1 MHNDYNAQLCAIKV
15 NDFRRGQLAR
25 SENQTDNR
33 SGDKSEAE
41 DAAGKCPFSREAEEF
56 DAFSDRYQSDPAEAL
71 RWSRDQKPVFFS
83 PKLGYWVVSRYDDIK
98 AVFRDNSI
106 FSPRIALEKIT
117 PATPE
122 AVEVLKTYGY
132 AMNRTLVN
140 EDEPAHMERRR
151 VLMDHFFPENL
162 EAKQEMV
169 RRLTREKVDAFID
182 SGRVDLVEAMLYE
195 VPLNVALHFL
205 GVPEDDINV
214 LRNFSV
220 AHSVN
225 TWGRPSDEKQL
236 AVAHDVGQFWV
247 YAGKIIERM
256 KNEPE
261 GTGWMHETIRKNA
274 EMPDIVPD
282 SYVHSMMMA
291 IIVAAHETTSLASA
305 NMFKTLLS
313 HRQAWEDICQDASLI
328 PNAVEECLR
337 YSGSIVAWRRQ
348 TTAKTRL
355 GGVDL
360 PEGARLLIV
369 QASGNQDERHFEDGD
384 TFDIYRDNAVDHLTF
399 GYGSH
404 QCMGKNI
411 GRMEMRV
418 FLEEVSR
425 RIPHLQLA
433 DQEFRYLP
441 TTSFRGPD
449 HVWVEWDPE
458 KNPERQKPEIAGS
471 EVHYPVG
478 APSRRDIARKVRVAD
493 VRWEAEGVL
502 GLTLQDTRGR
512 PLPDWSAGAHVELCV
527 ADYERKYSLCSRPG
541 AEGYDLA
548 ILRDDGGRGG
558 SRHIHETVRKGMEVK
573 LRGPSNLFRLDE
585 TANSYLLIAGG
596 IGITPIIAMAD
607 RLKALGKDYAIHYCG
622 RSRGSMAHL
631 VRLEQD
637 HAGRLTVYAADEN
650 RRADLAGLVSALKQQ
665 GQIYVCGPERM
676 ISALEDLTVDLP
688 EGILHFEH
696 FSARDTG
703 LDPEKEAGFDVELQD
718 SGLSIKVAAD
728 ETLLDALHAKGIDVA
743 SDCREGLCGSCE
755 VMVLEGDIDHRDKVM
770 TRSERAGNRRMIACC
785 SRSRNG
791 GRIKLAL

>member
-1 MHNDYNAQLCAIKV
+1 MC
-15 NDFRRGQLAR
+15 
-25 SENQTDNR
+25 
-33 SGDKSEAE
+33 DKSKLILEGSMSGTGKQADGTSQTE
-41 DAAGKCPFSREAEEF
+41 SKCPFSREAEEF
-56 DAFSDRYQSDPAEAL
+56 DAFAARYQADPAEAL

-83 PKLGYWVVSRYDDIK
+83 PKLGYWIVSRYDDIK
-98 AVFRDNSI
+98 AVFRDNRL

-122 AVEVLKTYGY
+122 AVEVLKSYGY

-151 VLMDHFFPENL
+151 VLMDHFLPENL

-182 SGRVDLVEAMLYE
+182 KGRVDLVEAMLYE

-256 KNEPE
+256 KNEPD

-274 EMPDIVPD
+274 EMPDVVPD

-313 HRQAWEDICQDASLI
+313 HRQAWQDICDDPSLI
-328 PNAVEECLR
+328 PNAVEESLR
-337 YSGSIVAWRRQ
+337 YAGSIVAWRRQ
-348 TTAKTRL
+348 ATAATRL

-360 PEGARLLIV
+360 PEGAKLLIV
-369 QASGNQDERHFEDGD
+369 QASGNQDERHFESGD

-411 GRMEMRV
+411 GRMEMRI
-418 FLEEVSR
+418 FLEEITR
-425 RIPHLQLA
+425 RIPHMRLSE
-433 DQEFRYLP
+433 QEFRYLP

-458 KNPERQKPEIAGS
+458 QNPERQNPEIAVS
-471 EVHYPVG
+471 DIRYPVG
-478 APSRRDIARKVRVAD
+478 APSRRDIARKVQVAQVRHVAD
-493 VRWEAEGVL
+493 GVL
-502 GLTLQDTRGR
+502 GLTLRDANGR
-512 PLPDWSAGAHVELCV
+512 QLPDWSAGAHVELCV
-527 ADYERKYSLCSRPG
+527 GDIERKYSLCGRPG
-541 AEGYDLA
+541 TSGYELA
-548 ILRDDGGRGG
+548 ILLEENGRGG
-558 SRHIHETVRKGMEVK
+558 SRYIHETLHAGMDVR

-585 TANSYLLIAGG
+585 TASSYLLVAGG

-607 RLKALGKDYAIHYCG
+607 RLKTLGKDYAVHYCG
-622 RSRGSMAHL
+622 RSRKTMAHL
-631 VRLEQD
+631 DRLEKD
-637 HAGRLTVYAADEN
+637 HPGKVTVYAGDEQ
-650 RRADLAGLVSALKQQ
+650 RRADLSALVSQLKPN

-676 ISALEDLTVDLP
+676 ISALEDLTADLP
-688 EGILHFEH
+688 EGSLHFEH

-703 LDPEKEAGFDVELQD
+703 LDPEKETAFEVELQD
-718 SGLSIKVAAD
+718 SGLSFQVAAD
-728 ETLLDALHAKGIDVA
+728 ETLLDALHAKGVDVA

-755 VMVLEGDIDHRDKVM
+755 VPVLDGEIDHRDKVM
-770 TRSERAGNRRMIACC
+770 TRAERAENKRLITCC
-785 SRSRNG
+785 SRARNG
-791 GRIKLAL
+791 SRLKLAL